1 MRKLSSNA
9 LAATLSVAVVHLLVT
24 VANLI
29 TSHGHWGWYGSLVLT
44 GWVAVYLASTLSDRA
59 DAAANAA
66 AAAVY
71 RR

>member
-9 LAATLSVAVVHLLVT
+9 LAATLAVAVVHLLVT

-29 TSHGHWGWYGSLVLT
+29 TSHGHWGWYGSLILT
-44 GWVAVYLASTLSDRA
+44 GWAAVYLASTLSDRS